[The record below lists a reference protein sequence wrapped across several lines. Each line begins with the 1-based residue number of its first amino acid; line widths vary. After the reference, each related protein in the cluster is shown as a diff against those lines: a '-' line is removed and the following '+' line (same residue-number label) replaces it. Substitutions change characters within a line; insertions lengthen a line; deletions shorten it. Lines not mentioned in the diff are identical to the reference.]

1 MLKALAA
8 TLLSLTVAIGAHAQ
22 DLTHKS
28 PPQSGP
34 IAITGGTIHTISGNV
49 IENGYVLF
57 ESGMITDVG
66 EGSPVLPRSTRSID
80 ARGMHVYPGLIAANT
95 QTGLIEIDAVR
106 ATRDYAEVGSITPEV
121 RAAVAVNPDSMIIP
135 VTRLNGILTAGV
147 FPLGGSIPGRA
158 SVIRMDGWTWEDLAI
173 ETDAGLVVNWP
184 SLRPVRWRLDTK
196 SADEQR
202 EEAMER
208 VRTLTDTFEEAAAY
222 LRAKDADKKIATD
235 LRWEAMRPSILDGKR
250 IFVRA
255 NELEQIRS
263 AVNWASENDFT
274 ITILGGRDAHLCT
287 DLLKRHSV
295 GVIITGTHRL
305 PKRRDEVYDAPFTL
319 PSQLEDAGVAWCLAT
334 GGGSF
339 GTPHERNLPYHA
351 GTAVA
356 FGLSPDAAIR
366 SITLSAAELLGV
378 SGTLGS
384 IETGKFATLIITDGS
399 PLEIHTTHIFHAFI
413 DGRAIELSNKQT
425 KLAEKYREKYRQLGL
440 ID

>member
-235 LRWEAMRPSILDGKR
+235 LRWEAMRPSIL
-250 IFVRA
+250 
-255 NELEQIRS
+255 
-263 AVNWASENDFT
+263 
-274 ITILGGRDAHLCT
+274 
-287 DLLKRHSV
+287 
-295 GVIITGTHRL
+295 
-305 PKRRDEVYDAPFTL
+305 
-319 PSQLEDAGVAWCLAT
+319 
-334 GGGSF
+334 
-339 GTPHERNLPYHA
+339 
-351 GTAVA
+351 
-356 FGLSPDAAIR
+356 
-366 SITLSAAELLGV
+366 
-378 SGTLGS
+378 
-384 IETGKFATLIITDGS
+384 
-399 PLEIHTTHIFHAFI
+399 EI
-413 DGRAIELSNKQT
+413 GRAHV
-425 KLAEKYREKYRQLGL
+425 
-440 ID
+440 